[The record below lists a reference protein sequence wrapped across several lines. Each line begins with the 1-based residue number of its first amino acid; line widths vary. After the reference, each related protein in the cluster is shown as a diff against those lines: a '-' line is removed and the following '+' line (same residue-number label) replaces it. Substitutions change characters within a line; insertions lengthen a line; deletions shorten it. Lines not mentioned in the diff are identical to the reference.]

1 LLYRPKNQY
10 NRAFAQYAVTDGR
23 QTVSLPEEWSDVEA
37 AALGN
42 LSWATVGLAMSKPD
56 ALALTGKPSSP
67 AEKAIPILVYG
78 AGTATGYIAIQMLK
92 QSGYNPIAVC
102 SEKSAAKAISAG
114 AIGAAY
120 YTSPDCVEQIQ
131 KIANGAQIKHALDCI
146 TQPDT
151 VEICFSALARFGAR
165 YASLEACPEAWR
177 SRRSVHVNVVMG
189 YEQLSY
195 DVDLGD
201 SVYSRKS
208 NPQSVQIATDWKTEI
223 QNMIKHKSI
232 RSLPVQELDRTF
244 DSIITGLED
253 IHNGKVAGKKL
264 VCRLP

>member
-1 LLYRPKNQY
+1 
-10 NRAFAQYAVTDGR
+10 
-23 QTVSLPEEWSDVEA
+23 
-37 AALGN
+37 
-42 LSWATVGLAMSKPD
+42 
-56 ALALTGKPSSP
+56 
-67 AEKAIPILVYG
+67 
-78 AGTATGYIAIQMLK
+78 
-92 QSGYNPIAVC
+92 
-102 SEKSAAKAISAG
+102 
-114 AIGAAY
+114 
-120 YTSPDCVEQIQ
+120 
-131 KIANGAQIKHALDCI
+131 
-146 TQPDT
+146 
-151 VEICFSALARFGAR
+151 
-165 YASLEACPEAWR
+165 
-177 SRRSVHVNVVMG
+177 MG

-253 IHNGKVAGKKL
+253 IHNGKMAGKKL